1 MILLSGTKVS
11 AKIRKQL
18 AQESAEFLKSRR
30 RAPGLAVVIVGEDP
44 ASHVYVKN
52 KIKAC
57 EEVGVRSFHHH
68 LPATVSEAEVL
79 ERIQSLTDNPEVDGM
94 LVQLPLPK
102 HLSSE
107 RILATI
113 SPLKDADALT
123 IENQGLLFA
132 GRPRVKPCTPQESLK
147 FSNIT
152 TFRLR
157 GQNAVVVGRSA
168 IVGRPMAQLLLME
181 DATVT
186 CAHSK
191 TRDLRDITSRA
202 DIVVVAAGKPR
213 FLGADDF
220 KKDSVII
227 DVGIHRLFDG
237 LCGDVRFEEL
247 RAFAR
252 AATPVPGGVGPMTIT
267 MLLKNTLQLAH
278 LRKN

>member
-18 AQESAEFLKSRR
+18 AQESAEFLKARR
-30 RAPGLAVVIVGEDP
+30 RPPGLAVVIVGDDP

-57 EEVGVRSFHHH
+57 DEVGFRSFHHH
-68 LPATVSEAEVL
+68 LPATVSESEVL
-79 ERIQSLTDNPEVDGM
+79 ERIQSLTDSPEVDGM

-107 RILATI
+107 RILAAI

-123 IENQGLLFA
+123 IENQGLLYA
-132 GRPRVKPCTPQESLK
+132 GRPRVKPCTPAGVIEILKHYDIPIAGQE
-147 FSNIT
+147 
-152 TFRLR
+152 
-157 GQNAVVVGRSA
+157 AVVVGRSA

-186 CAHSK
+186 IAHSK
-191 TRDLRDITSRA
+191 TRDLRDVTLRA

-227 DVGIHRLFDG
+227 DVGVHRLFDG

-267 MLLKNTLQLAH
+267 MLLQNTLQLAKLH
-278 LRKN
+278 SA